1 MSLLRSLS
9 DGLRSLF
16 RKEQV
21 GQELDEELRGF
32 LDMATGPSNSY
43 QGKGFS

>member
-16 RKEQV
+16 RKKQV
-21 GQELDEELRGF
+21 NQELDEELRGF
-32 LDMATGPSNSY
+32 LEMAADEKMK
-43 QGKGFS
+43 QG